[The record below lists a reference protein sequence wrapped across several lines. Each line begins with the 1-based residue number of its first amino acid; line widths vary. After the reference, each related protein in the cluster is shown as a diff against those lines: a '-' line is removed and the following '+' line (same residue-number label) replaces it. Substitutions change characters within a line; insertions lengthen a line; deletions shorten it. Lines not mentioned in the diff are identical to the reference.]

1 MINQISAQNS
11 PFNGVLKKDFRVRIT
26 GASTCLLACLH
37 SKCKSGG
44 EEAKIKLATPLHAVA
59 VGLHFWIKPR
69 LECWHDSENEA
80 RKNLQVYNFMMP
92 GLEGWNSSFYN
103 SEVVDLWCEPSKH

>member
-80 RKNLQVYNFMMP
+80 VQLKTR
-92 GLEGWNSSFYN
+92 
-103 SEVVDLWCEPSKH
+103 